1 MANYAV
7 FIDLENCGAKVET
20 LQTILHKVKTRGRII
35 VGKVYGYTEN
45 YSALKE
51 LILSNTLSV
60 VPSIRYGI
68 SQKNNADIQLVVDAL
83 EIMYTNQLVDSVCIV
98 SGDSDYMPLVGKL
111 KSMGKFVVGMSR
123 SEAASQIF
131 LNACNEFHF
140 LESFRPSTP
149 AASRKKS
156 NTDAILTESEVNDE
170 IVSIIE
176 QSETGEIF
184 ASELKSVLLRLRPD
198 FNEKRY
204 GCSTFGKLLFKLES
218 KYKQFKIVQDNL
230 NLILTM
236 NIKDDKDTKEAPKQQ
251 INAANWSKIFRDK
264 LIMYKESGF
273 DRINPSILKAEI
285 LSNFPEFNER
295 LIGFKRFSDVMKQLE
310 ADGLVRVELDAQGTM
325 LVNIL

>member
-1 MANYAV
+1 MANFAV
-7 FIDLENCGAKVET
+7 FVDLENCGAKVET
-20 LQTILHKVKTRGRII
+20 LQTILHKVKTRGRIM

-68 SQKNNADIQLVVDAL
+68 AQKNNADIQLVVDAL
-83 EIMYTNQLVDSVCIV
+83 EIAYTNPLVDSVCIV

-111 KSMGKFVVGMSR
+111 KSMGKFVMGMSR

-140 LESFRPSTP
+140 LETVRPKTP
-149 AASRKKS
+149 VAKTKKS
-156 NTDAILTESEVNDE
+156 TNDVILTEAEVNEE
-170 IVSIIE
+170 IVAIIE

-184 ASELKSVLLRLRPD
+184 ASEIKSILLRLKPD

-236 NIKDDKDTKEAPKQQ
+236 NIKDEKEQKDQPKPQ
-251 INAANWSKIFRDK
+251 INASNWSKIFKDK
-264 LIMYKESGF
+264 LSTYKESGF

-285 LSNFPEFNER
+285 LADYPEFNER

-310 ADGLVRVELDAQGTM
+310 ADKLVRVELDAQGTM

>member
-1 MANYAV
+1 MADYAV

-51 LILSNTLSV
+51 LILSNTFSV

-68 SQKNNADIQLVVDAL
+68 AQKNNADIQLVVDAL
-83 EIMYTNQLVDSVCIV
+83 EIAYTNQLVDSFCIV

-111 KSMGKFVVGMSR
+111 KTMGKFVVGMSR

-140 LESFRPSTP
+140 LETFRPSTP
-149 AASRKKS
+149 ATSRKKLS
-156 NTDAILTESEVNDE
+156 NDAIMTESEVNDE
-170 IVSIIE
+170 IVAIIE

-184 ASELKSVLLRLRPD
+184 ASELKSILLRLKPD

-204 GCSTFGKLLFKLES
+204 GCSTFGKLLFKLEG

-236 NIKDDKDTKEAPKQQ
+236 NIKDEKEAKEAPKQQ
-251 INAANWSKIFRDK
+251 INASNWAKIFKDK
-264 LIMYKESGF
+264 LAFYKESGF